1 MVASVSVKSGYHFE
15 KERLEARPLLT
26 SEESWWN
33 FIWKLHIIPEILTIL
48 MVKRLGIFWSNVRG
62 QGRCGWRSVLLM
74 VARINY
80 PDKGE
85 VNINTNVAIF
95 GMEKI
100 GLGVAM
106 LDDKGEVM
114 LTASKPVD
122 PLFAVEVG
130 GAFAAQHGLLLA
142 TDTGCAVLF

>member
-1 MVASVSVKSGYHFE
+1 MQCIYSV
-15 KERLEARPLLT
+15 
-26 SEESWWN
+26 
-33 FIWKLHIIPEILTIL
+33 
-48 MVKRLGIFWSNVRG
+48 
-62 QGRCGWRSVLLM
+62 

-80 PDKGE
+80 PDKGG

-106 LDDKGEVM
+106 LDEKGEVM

-122 PLFAVEVG
+122 PPFAVEVG

-142 TDTGCAVLF
+142 SNRYGLCGAVLKTNCKPLSHALRPPHFLPRELSSAVVGSIHIGSSFSSYSPRSSSHIAHALSRMVG